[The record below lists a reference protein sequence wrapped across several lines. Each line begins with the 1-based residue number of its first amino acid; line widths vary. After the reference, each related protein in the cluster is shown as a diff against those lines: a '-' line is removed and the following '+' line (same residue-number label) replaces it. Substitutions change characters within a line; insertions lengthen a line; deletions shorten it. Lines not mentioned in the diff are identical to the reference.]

1 MQRSVSPPMSDE
13 EPNKTSTMAK
23 DYKNH
28 ICGECRNY
36 VPRHSAVIPELLI
49 GQMNEGSCKPY
60 KNGPAACMC
69 QREMVACS
77 NFRKRKKSPTGKR
90 MCVCRECQYNNPTP
104 DGHFCANTTLLPD
117 VRVSGKRTT
126 TTIRP
131 YPSVSERNGM
141 R

>member
-1 MQRSVSPPMSDE
+1 MSDE
-13 EPNKTSTMAK
+13 ELNKTSTMAK

-49 GQMNEGSCKPY
+49 GQMNEGYCKPY

-104 DGHFCANTTLLPD
+104 DGHFCALLKEYHSLARCASFREKD
-117 VRVSGKRTT
+117 YDHD
-126 TTIRP
+126 TTIP
-131 YPSVSERNGM
+131 ERFRKKWDEMNAL
-141 R
+141 

>member
-1 MQRSVSPPMSDE
+1 
-13 EPNKTSTMAK
+13 MAK
-23 DYKNH
+23 DYKKH

-104 DGHFCANTTLLPD
+104 DGHFCALLKEYHSQFGRNH
-117 VRVSGKRTT
+117 RVFVNFLRQFANKLDYSLGH
-126 TTIRP
+126 
-131 YPSVSERNGM
+131 VVF
-141 R
+141 